1 MSSLKL
7 KFILVQTPTNE
18 NEDEPEDIVGDIE
31 YDIKEQDILAQ
42 AIEGNKKRMNKIK
55 ESDAFFENHASNKE
69 EDNDIQNYETH
80 LVDAEEIKEV
90 RII

>member
-1 MSSLKL
+1 MKC
-7 KFILVQTPTNE
+7 ILVQTPTNE
-18 NEDEPEDIVGDIE
+18 NEEEIEDIVGDIE

-69 EDNDIQNYETH
+69 DDNDTQNDETQ
-80 LVDAEEIKEV
+80 LIDSDEIKEV
-90 RII
+90 SII

>member
-1 MSSLKL
+1 M
-7 KFILVQTPTNE
+7 
-18 NEDEPEDIVGDIE
+18 GDIE

-69 EDNDIQNYETH
+69 DDNDTQNDETQ
-80 LVDAEEIKEV
+80 LIDSEEIKEV
-90 RII
+90 SII